1 MRPISSLL
9 AVAASTAG
17 LFLACGGGLGSPSDG
32 LLGNDPYPASGE
44 TPGNGTDPPGN
55 SNDPV
60 GSGCV
65 CPAGHWNCGPQISL
79 DISLKN
85 GVCVSGNT
93 PIDLCTGRFTAD
105 GLSGTIR
112 PKGDGVELCIG
123 SQCQTCSAGTTQEDG
138 GVKDTGVKD
147 TGIPDTSIKDT
158 SVPDVAKEAAAVC
171 VNTCFSNSECQTTC
185 PSAGSG
191 NSNCCDLNANVCYVE
206 PSTVCP

>member
-44 TPGNGTDPPGN
+44 NPGNGTDPPGN
-55 SNDPV
+55 SNDPI

-65 CPAGHWNCGPQISL
+65 CPAGHWNCGSQISL
-79 DISLKN
+79 NISLKD
-85 GVCVSGNT
+85 GICVSGNT

-123 SQCQTCSAGTTQEDG
+123 SQCQTCSAGTTQDDA
-138 GVKDTGVKD
+138 GVNDTGVKD
-147 TGIPDTSIKDT
+147 TGIKDTSIPDVAK
-158 SVPDVAKEAAAVC
+158 DVAKEAAAVC
-171 VNTCFSNSECQTTC
+171 ASSCNVNSDCQSTC
-185 PSAGSG
+185 PPAGSG
-191 NSNCCDLNANVCYVE
+191 LFNCCDPNAFVCYQDT
-206 PSTVCP
+206 SCPGP